1 MIRPIFKFS
10 RKSDIRIPQIHASHH
25 FEQTKLYIFN
35 RISAFMNFG
44 GEPPLVSLYVFSL
57 LGQRI
62 YGKNKHADFMKERKN
77 RPQTA

>member
-1 MIRPIFKFS
+1 
-10 RKSDIRIPQIHASHH
+10 
-25 FEQTKLYIFN
+25 
-35 RISAFMNFG
+35 MNFG
-44 GEPPLVSLYVFSL
+44 GEPPLVSLYAFSL